1 MEPLE
6 SQPQFSAWQIVILL
20 LLLLMT
26 TVGQSILSWLFP
38 GMQQLLNN
46 GIMQVLVPLSCL
58 GLVVIL
64 FEQWGVIKLKPNL
77 INSGLTLPLL
87 ASFALLY
94 PLLSYF

>member
-6 SQPQFSAWQIVILL
+6 SQPQFSAWQIIVLL

-26 TVGQSILSWLFP
+26 TVGQSIISWLFP
-38 GMQQLLNN
+38 GLQQLLNSAT
-46 GIMQVLVPLSCL
+46 MQVLVPLFSL

-64 FEQWGVIKLKPNL
+64 FEQWGVIRLKPYL
-77 INSGLTLPLL
+77 MNSGLTLPLL